1 MSLYPNTNR
10 VEEKLSLILRTGLF
24 ISIGIVL
31 LGLVIFLFR
40 HGTEMIDY
48 RVFKGEPAQYNTVIS
63 IIKNACDSHGYCVMQ
78 LGALIMI
85 LTPIIRVGFCLL
97 VFFYQREYIYILIAV
112 TVFFMLLYSFF
123 GLN

>member
-1 MSLYPNTNR
+1 MSLYPNTKR
-10 VEEKLSLILRTGLF
+10 VEEKLSLILRSGLF

-31 LGLVIFLFR
+31 LGLVVFLFR
-40 HGTEMIDY
+40 HGTQMIDY
-48 RVFKGEPAQYNTVIS
+48 RVFKGEPAEYTTVVS
-63 IIKNACDSHGYCVMQ
+63 IIQHACDYHGYCVMQ
-78 LGALIMI
+78 LGALVMM

-97 VFFYQREYIYILIAV
+97 VFFYQREYIYILIAA